1 MPTCF
6 VIQPFDNGGK
16 FDKRF
21 EDHFRPALEDAGLD
35 AYRVDRDPSV
45 SVPIESIESQIQ
57 NAAICL
63 ADITTDNPNVW
74 YELGFAF
81 ASGRDVILICS
92 DEREGRYPFDIQH
105 RNITQYETRSSSDYR
120 ALQKKIT
127 DRAKALLKKGI
138 AARQVMQSEQ
148 IAPSDGL
155 SQFEILV
162 LTLLAGETAVPDS
175 RLAIELLQR
184 SAERAGLTDVAFGL
198 ACRKL
203 LRKGLVET
211 RCEEGDYGEYSTAM
225 VSSDG
230 WVWLESN
237 ESLLS
242 MRRAEDGIAEDDI
255 EDDIP
260 F

>member
-21 EDHFRPALEDAGLD
+21 EDHFRPALKDADLE

-45 SVPIESIESQIQ
+45 NVPIESIESEIR

-63 ADITTDNPNVW
+63 ADISTDNPNVW

-92 DEREGRYPFDIQH
+92 DERKERYPFDIQH
-105 RNITQYETRSSSDYR
+105 RNIIRYETRSSSDYR
-120 ALQKKIT
+120 TLQEKIT
-127 DRAKALLKKGI
+127 DRARALLKKGI
-138 AARQVMQSEQ
+138 AARQVMESEQ
-148 IAPSDGL
+148 IAPSGGL
-155 SQFEILV
+155 SQFEVLV
-162 LTLLAGETAVPDS
+162 LTLLAGETAIPGS
-175 RLAIELLQR
+175 HLATGMLQR
-184 SAERAGLTDVAFGL
+184 SVGRAGLTDVAFGL
-198 ACRKL
+198 TYRGL
-203 LRKGLVET
+203 VEKGLVET
-211 RCEEGDYGEYSTAM
+211 GSEADGYEEYLTAT
-225 VSSDG
+225 VSSEG
-230 WVWLESN
+230 WKWLKSHQ
-237 ESLLS
+237 SLVT
-242 MRRAEDGIAEDDI
+242 MQRTKEDLEKEL